1 MSRPLRAFVDAS
13 ALAHNLRRVREAAP
27 GRRVIAIV
35 KADAY
40 GHGLLAAADALAG
53 ADAFGVAAL
62 EEALRLRAHGVR
74 VPVLLLATV
83 LLGAFSKDDLRLLLR
98 RRRTT

>member
-35 KADAY
+35 KADTFHAMAMKI
-40 GHGLLAAADALAG
+40 LKI
-53 ADAFGVAAL
+53 FEREP
-62 EEALRLRAHGVR
+62 EEA
-74 VPVLLLATV
+74 P
-83 LLGAFSKDDLRLLLR
+83 KD
-98 RRRTT
+98 

>member
-40 GHGLLAAADALAG
+40 GHGAVRCAKTALNSG
-53 ADAFGVAAL
+53 A
-62 EEALRLRAHGVR
+62 E
-74 VPVLLLATV
+74 
-83 LLGAFSKDDLRLLLR
+83 
-98 RRRTT
+98 